1 MAGDANLSN
10 STTIIKATLAKK
22 VGNDINIIYPK
33 TSVDNVISD
42 ESTGETLN
50 TTLTGIEG
58 QLDDLEEAYGI
69 LVTLA
74 NDIDTT
80 ETYNVYIYN
89 DDEDNGYFIKLN
101 NNYYAITFDS
111 SDLTINNSTGEVS
124 ISGADISTL
133 AARPSY
139 SSSND
144 SDMSYDWGGQF

>member
-1 MAGDANLSN
+1 MAGDANLGN

-33 TSVDNVISD
+33 TSVDNVISN

-50 TTLTGIEG
+50 ATLTGIES

-89 DDEDNGYFIKLN
+89 NDEDNGYFVKLN
-101 NNYYAITFDS
+101 NNYYEITFDDT
-111 SDLTINNSTGEVS
+111 DLINTDGDVS
-124 ISGADISTL
+124 ISGSDISTL
-133 AARPSY
+133 ASRPTY
-139 SSSND
+139 SSSNN
-144 SDMSYDWGGQF
+144 SNMSYDWGG

>member
-1 MAGDANLSN
+1 MSVE
-10 STTIIKATLAKK
+10 IIKATLAKK

-33 TSVDNVISD
+33 TSVDNVISN

-58 QLDDLEEAYGI
+58 QLDNLEESYGI

-89 DDEDNGYFIKLN
+89 DDEDNGYFVKLN
-101 NNYYAITFDS
+101 NNYYEITFNDN
-111 SDLTINNSTGEVS
+111 DLIDTNGDAS
-124 ISGADISTL
+124 ISGSDISTL
-133 AARPSY
+133 ASRPTY

-144 SDMSYDWGGQF
+144 SDMSYDWGG